1 MTSLQLSIEKLAAYY
16 ESKTQV
22 VLRRYGPGPRV
33 HYHTGMID
41 EAEPLS
47 HSWQTLR
54 PRLVAAQERM
64 LYYTAGAW
72 RLKSV
77 PHHHLLDVGC
87 GLGGSAIFWAQEFGS
102 NVTAVTIA
110 PSHVNLVEAFAS
122 QAGVESLVHPFVC
135 DALQVP
141 GENRF
146 DAAMAIDSSCHL
158 PRQAWFR
165 RVAAL
170 LRKGGHVFIAD
181 CFLARSE
188 YQAPFNRHW
197 CAQIGTVTEY
207 LDAAREAGFREES
220 VEDISRPTIHFWEL
234 TAALIQAEAQ
244 EDGPSPLE
252 PAKLAESLAMHALM
266 RRGLV
271 EGSLRY
277 MLLSFT
283 KH

>member
-1 MTSLQLSIEKLAAYY
+1 MNSQTSIEKLAAYY
-16 ESKTQV
+16 ESKTQA

-33 HYHTGMID
+33 HYHTGLID
-41 EAEPLS
+41 KPEPTI
-47 HSWQTLR
+47 HSSQMLR
-54 PRLVAAQERM
+54 PRLVVAQERM
-64 LYYTAGAW
+64 LYYTAGVW

-77 PHHHLLDVGC
+77 PHDHLLDVGC

-102 NVTAVTIA
+102 SVAAVTVA
-110 PSHVNLVEAFAS
+110 PSHVALVAAFAA
-122 QAGVESLVHPFVC
+122 QAGVESLVNPFVC

-181 CFLARSE
+181 CFFDRSE
-188 YQAPFNRHW
+188 YQAPFNHHW

-207 LDAAREAGFREES
+207 LDSAHDAGFREQS
-220 VEDISRPTIHFWEL
+220 IEDISHRTIHFWEL
-234 TAALIQAEAQ
+234 TAALIQAEAR
-244 EDGPSPLE
+244 EKGPRFLE
-252 PAKLAESLAMHALM
+252 PTKFEESLAVHALM

-271 EGSLRY
+271 EGGLRY
-277 MLLSFT
+277 MLMSFS
-283 KH
+283 KP